1 MQPLGMRR
9 GQSRGRSCSPMR
21 PRRSTHGRACRC
33 TAAWASPGRCR
44 CTSSS
49 AAPGCSRRS
58 SARPTATPN
67 RLPTAWWHRCD
78 ITVTSLAELSGR
90 QPDDVAVDDGT
101 RCLSWQEVDERST
114 RVGRGLE
121 ALGAGPGAHVAI
133 CVGNRAE
140 FVEAVL
146 GAWRAGCAYTP
157 LKTGWT
163 ADEVGVVLDDARTAG
178 VVTDRPGARAAATA
192 HGLPVVDLDDGYEHW
207 LSGQDTAPLPDDRC
221 GYKMPF
227 TSGT

>member
-1 MQPLGMRR
+1 MPPLGMRR
-9 GQSRGRSCSPMR
+9 GQSRGPSCSPMR

-33 TAAWASPGRCR
+33 TAAWASPGRCP

-49 AAPGCSRRS
+49 AAPGCWRRS
-58 SARPTATPN
+58 SARPTTTPN

-78 ITVTSLAELSGR
+78 IAMTSLAELSGR

-101 RCLSWQEVDERST
+101 RCLSWQQLDELSVRF
-114 RVGRGLE
+114 GRGLE

-133 CVGNRAE
+133 CVSNRAE

-157 LKTGWT
+157 IKTGWT
-163 ADEVGVVLDDARTAG
+163 PDEVGVVLDDASTRV
-178 VVTDRPGARAAATA
+178 VVTDRDGARAAARSR
-192 HGLPVVDLDDGYEHW
+192 GVPVVEV
-207 LSGQDTAPLPDDRC
+207 DTS
-221 GYKMPF
+221 F
-227 TSGT
+227 

>member
-1 MQPLGMRR
+1 MRR
-9 GQSRGRSCSPMR
+9 GQSPRRSCSPMR
-21 PRRSTHGRACRC
+21 PRQLTRGRACRC
-33 TAAWASPGRCR
+33 TAAWASPGRCP

-49 AAPGCSRRS
+49 AGPGCWRRS
-58 SARPTATPN
+58 SAPPTTTPN
-67 RLPTAWWHRCD
+67 RLPTAWSHRCD
-78 ITVTSLAELSGR
+78 IAVTSLAELSGR

-101 RCLSWQEVDERST
+101 RCLSWQQLAERSV
-114 RVGRGLE
+114 RFGRGLE

-163 ADEVGVVLDDARTAG
+163 ADEVGAVLDDACTSV
-178 VVTDRPGARAAATA
+178 VVTDRPGAREATA
-192 HGLPVVDLDDGYEHW
+192 SRGIAALDLESEYERW
-207 LSGQDTAPLPDDRC
+207 LSDQDATLLPEDRC
-221 GYKMPF
+221 GFKM
-227 TSGT
+227 